1 MPSAYRSRVASDA
14 MDSDIVDRT
23 YANLQQQSQ
32 QTGRSIETLASKLQ
46 AAAAAGDPNARE
58 WLVDLKEIALAVHS
72 EEATTSQLLQAVHQL
87 VDNHVQQATGPNGQQ
102 YLQSAYQQPV
112 MPQPVFSQQPPQQP
126 VFSQPAYQ
134 APGYQQQQPGGGG
147 MLQHFLGGNFGSAIA
162 SGAGFGVGDELV
174 NTLFK
179 DIF

>member
-1 MPSAYRSRVASDA
+1 
-14 MDSDIVDRT
+14 MDSDIVDRA

-46 AAAAAGDPNARE
+46 AAAAAGDQNARE
-58 WLVDLKEIALAVHS
+58 WLVDLKEVALSVHS
-72 EEATTSQLLQAVHQL
+72 EEATTSQLLQTVHQV
-87 VDNHVQQATGPNGQQ
+87 VDAHVQQATGPNGAQ
-102 YLQSAYQQPV
+102 YLQSAYQQPA

-126 VFSQPAYQ
+126 MFSQPAYQ
-134 APGYQQQQPGGGG
+134 QPAYPQQGYQQQGGGG

-162 SGAGFGVGDELV
+162 SGAGFAVGDDLV
-174 NTLFK
+174 QDVFR